1 MQDYFRSIVYSIIAV
16 TLIGLVPCPVLGQ
29 VPIKKQLTK
38 GDYLLWGTMSAEQIS
53 YKGNWAS
60 YHISYESKIDTL
72 FVLHTK
78 TKKKYSLPGGR
89 TGIFNGERTFACIK
103 KESLSLLDL
112 RSGNES
118 LIPEVERYDFSS
130 DTQYLVTME
139 KGQDSQLV
147 IRRDGIIID
156 VISKV
161 TEYRLNDVKNM
172 LVYASTENGL
182 GQVGTLT
189 LAGTYEK
196 RLIVSQK
203 TQKFQVLR
211 WQYNGKAIVFYG
223 VNERQEELYYHDI
236 ESGQQHVLKSTDT
249 NFPVSMKI
257 APNQNV
263 EPTLSRDGEKVFF
276 GISSVGSKPNGMS
289 ADAVEIWHAKDKMI
303 FPDRKLSATVKYPQY
318 LAVWYPKSA
327 IVRQISTAEQRW
339 VMLSGNQDYAL
350 VADPLQ
356 YNPQY
361 KWIAD
366 MDYYLVHLAT
376 GKRELFLKGHSGLIN
391 HMGISPDGR
400 YITYYKESNW
410 WVYNIQQQTHTNVT
424 KGLDVS
430 WDNSVTDPGNQ
441 LNVWGQPGWT
451 TDNQW
456 GLYYDY
462 HDIWAISPD
471 GLMRKRLTDGTAKQL
486 RFRFDVS
493 ALSERH
499 DFNYKGK
506 GIFRYDLSKSLLLTV
521 LDLFGGSNGY
531 YTLQPKKGTVPL
543 VMDNSSISKLQK
555 TVALDAFVYVTQRF
569 DRPPCLMFRRSID
582 KPATVLLQSNAHHEL
597 YQWGKSK
604 MIHYADSKGRI
615 LNGALFYPA
624 GYDSTKRYPMV
635 VYIYE
640 IVSRDVNSY
649 VNPTQYN
656 TLGFNITNLTSN
668 GYVVLLPDIA
678 FEKGNTGFSAVD
690 CVTKATSKVIS
701 MGIAEAGRIGLMGHS
716 FGAYETNFVITQTS
730 MFAAA
735 ISGNGVSDT
744 MGHYFTINPDYNTI
758 DGWRYENQQYRMG
771 FSFFENRE
779 AYYRNSP
786 LVNAGSITTPLLT
799 WAGVLDQNVQPKQA
813 ATFYAALRRLH
824 KEHVMLVY
832 PNDGHIFFNP
842 KNQIDLTYKI
852 QDWLG
857 YYLKGE
863 AKAEWMKAD
872 REE

>member
-1 MQDYFRSIVYSIIAV
+1 
-16 TLIGLVPCPVLGQ
+16 
-29 VPIKKQLTK
+29 
-38 GDYLLWGTMSAEQIS
+38 
-53 YKGNWAS
+53 
-60 YHISYESKIDTL
+60 
-72 FVLHTK
+72 
-78 TKKKYSLPGGR
+78 
-89 TGIFNGERTFACIK
+89 
-103 KESLSLLDL
+103 
-112 RSGNES
+112 
-118 LIPEVERYDFSS
+118 
-130 DTQYLVTME
+130 
-139 KGQDSQLV
+139 
-147 IRRDGIIID
+147 
-156 VISKV
+156 
-161 TEYRLNDVKNM
+161 LNDAKNM
-172 LVYASTENGL
+172 LVYASTENGI
-182 GQVGTLT
+182 GQVGSLK
-189 LAGTYEK
+189 LAGTYVK
-196 RLIVSQK
+196 RYII
-203 TQKFQVLR
+203 TQKNQAFKVLR
-211 WQYNGKAIVFYG
+211 WQPKGKTIVFYG
-223 VNERQEELYYHDI
+223 VNEGEEELYYHDI
-236 ESGQQHVLKSTDT
+236 ESGQQHVLKSTDA

-257 APNQNV
+257 APNQNM
-263 EPTLSRDGEKVFF
+263 ELTLSRDGEKVFF
-276 GISSVGSKPNGMS
+276 GISAVVSKPNGMS
-289 ADAVEIWHAKDKMI
+289 TDAVEIWHSKDKII
-303 FPDRKLSATVKYPQY
+303 FPDRKLSATVKNPQY
-318 LAVWYPKSA
+318 LAVWYPKRA

-400 YITYYKESNW
+400 YINYYKESNW
-410 WVYNIQQQTHTNVT
+410 WVYDLKQQTHTNVT

-430 WDNSVTDPGNQ
+430 WDNSATDPGNQ

-471 GLMRKRLTDGTAKQL
+471 GLMRKRLTDGKEKQL

-493 ALSERH
+493 ALSARH

-521 LDLFGGSNGY
+521 LDLYGGSTGY
-531 YTLQPKKGTVPL
+531 YTLQPKKGVVPL
-543 VMDNSSISKLQK
+543 VMDNSSTSKLQK
-555 TVALDAFVYVTQRF
+555 TKELDAFVYVTQRF
-569 DRPPCLMFRRSID
+569 DRPPSLMFRSSID
-582 KPATVLLQSNAHHEL
+582 KPATVLVQSNPHHEM
-597 YQWGKSK
+597 YQWGKSE
-604 MIHYADSKGRI
+604 MIHYTDSKGRI

-668 GYVVLLPDIA
+668 GYAVLLPDIA

-690 CVTKATSKVIS
+690 CVTKAATKVIA
-701 MGIAEAGRIGLMGHS
+701 MGIADAGRIGLMGHS
-716 FGAYETNFVITQTS
+716 FGAYETNFIITQTS
-730 MFAAA
+730 MFATA

-744 MGHYFTINPDYNTI
+744 MGHYFTINTDYNTM

-786 LVNAGSITTPLLT
+786 LVNARSITTPLLT
-799 WAGVLDQNVQPKQA
+799 W
-813 ATFYAALRRLH
+813 
-824 KEHVMLVY
+824 
-832 PNDGHIFFNP
+832 
-842 KNQIDLTYKI
+842 
-852 QDWLG
+852 
-857 YYLKGE
+857 
-863 AKAEWMKAD
+863 
-872 REE
+872 

>member
-1 MQDYFRSIVYSIIAV
+1 MLDYFRSIVYSIIAV

-29 VPIKKQLTK
+29 VPIKKQLTE
-38 GDYLLWGTMSAEQIS
+38 GDYSLWGTMSGEQIS
-53 YKGNWAS
+53 SKGKWAS
-60 YHISYESKIDTL
+60 YHMSYESKADTL
-72 FVLHTK
+72 FVLNTK
-78 TKKKYSLPGGR
+78 TRQKYSLPGGR
-89 TGIFNGERTFACIK
+89 AGIFNGERTFACSK
-103 KESLSLLDL
+103 KEGLSLIDL
-112 RSGNES
+112 SNGKES
-118 LIPEVERYDFSS
+118 VIPDVERYDFSS
-130 DTQYLVTME
+130 DTHYLVTME
-139 KGQDSQLV
+139 KGEGNPLV
-147 IRRDGIIID
+147 IRKDGMIID
-156 VISKV
+156 VISNV
-161 TEYRLNDVKNM
+161 TEYRLNDAKNM
-172 LVYASTENGL
+172 LVYTSTENGI

-189 LAGTYEK
+189 LAGTYVK
-196 RLIVSQK
+196 RFIVPQK
-203 TQKFQVLR
+203 AQTFKVLR
-211 WQYNGKAIVFYG
+211 WQHKGKAIVFYG
-223 VNERQEELYYHDI
+223 VNEGEQELYYHDI
-236 ESGQQHVLKSTDT
+236 ESGQQHVLKSTDAS
-249 NFPVSMKI
+249 FPDSMKI
-257 APNQNV
+257 DPNQNV
-263 EPTLSRDGEKVFF
+263 ELTLSRDGEKVFF
-276 GISSVGSKPNGMS
+276 GISAEVSKPNGML
-289 ADAVEIWHAKDKMI
+289 ADEVEIWHAKDKMI

-376 GKRELFLKGHSGLIN
+376 SKRELFLKGHSGLIN

-400 YITYYKESNW
+400 YINYYKESNW
-410 WVYNIQQQTHTNVT
+410 WVYDLKQQTHTNVT

-430 WDNSVTDPGNQ
+430 WDNSATDPGNQ

-471 GLMRKRLTDGTAKQL
+471 GLVRKRQTDGKEKQL

-493 ALSERH
+493 ALSDRH

-521 LDLFGGSNGY
+521 LDLYGGSTGY
-531 YTLQPKKGTVPL
+531 YTLQPKKGVVPL
-543 VMDNSSISKLQK
+543 VMDTSSISKLQNTK
-555 TVALDAFVYVTQRF
+555 ELNAFVYVTQRF
-569 DRPPCLMFRRSID
+569 DRPPSLMFRSSID
-582 KPATVLLQSNAHHEL
+582 KPATVLVQSNPHYEL
-597 YQWGKSK
+597 YQWGKSE
-604 MIHYADSKGRI
+604 MIHYTDSKGRI

-649 VNPTQYN
+649 VNPTLYN

-668 GYVVLLPDIA
+668 GYAVLLPDIA

-690 CVTKATSKVIS
+690 CVTEAASKVIA
-701 MGIAEAGRIGLMGHS
+701 MGIADAGRIGLMGHS
-716 FGAYETNFVITQTS
+716 FGAYETNFIITQTS
-730 MFAAA
+730 MFATA

-744 MGHYFTINPDYNTI
+744 LGHYFTINTDYNTM

-786 LVNAGSITTPLLT
+786 LVNARSITTPLLT
-799 WAGVLDQNVQPKQA
+799 WAGVLDQNVQPRQA
-813 ATFYAALRRLH
+813 ATFYAALRRLQ

-857 YYLKGE
+857 HYLKGE
-863 AKAEWMKAD
+863 VKAQWMKAD

>member
-1 MQDYFRSIVYSIIAV
+1 
-16 TLIGLVPCPVLGQ
+16 
-29 VPIKKQLTK
+29 
-38 GDYLLWGTMSAEQIS
+38 
-53 YKGNWAS
+53 
-60 YHISYESKIDTL
+60 
-72 FVLHTK
+72 
-78 TKKKYSLPGGR
+78 
-89 TGIFNGERTFACIK
+89 
-103 KESLSLLDL
+103 
-112 RSGNES
+112 
-118 LIPEVERYDFSS
+118 
-130 DTQYLVTME
+130 
-139 KGQDSQLV
+139 
-147 IRRDGIIID
+147 
-156 VISKV
+156 
-161 TEYRLNDVKNM
+161 M
-172 LVYASTENGL
+172 LVYASTENGI
-182 GQVGTLT
+182 GQVGSLT
-189 LAGTYEK
+189 LAGTYVK
-196 RLIVSQK
+196 RFIASQK
-203 TQKFQVLR
+203 AQTFKVLR
-211 WQYNGKAIVFYG
+211 WQHKGQAIVFYG
-223 VNERQEELYYHDI
+223 VNEGEEELYYHDI

-249 NFPVSMKI
+249 NFPVYMKI

-263 EPTLSRDGEKVFF
+263 ELTLSLDGEKVFF
-276 GISSVGSKPNGMS
+276 GITAAVSKPNRMS

-318 LAVWYPKSA
+318 LAVWYPKRA
-327 IVRQISTAEQRW
+327 IVHQISTAEQRW

-366 MDYYLVHLAT
+366 MDYYLVDLVT

-400 YITYYKESNW
+400 YINYYKESNW
-410 WVYNIQQQTHTNVT
+410 WVYDLKEQTHTNVT

-430 WDNSVTDPGNQ
+430 WDNSATDPGNQ

-471 GLMRKRLTDGTAKQL
+471 GLVRKRLTDGKEKQL
-486 RFRFDVS
+486 RFRFDVL
-493 ALSERH
+493 ALSDRH
-499 DFNYKGK
+499 DLNYKGK
-506 GIFRYDLSKSLLLTV
+506 GIFRYDLSKSLFLTV
-521 LDLFGGSNGY
+521 LDLYGGSTGY
-531 YTLQPKKGTVPL
+531 YTLHPKKGVVSL
-543 VMDNSSISKLQK
+543 VMDTSSISKLQK
-555 TVALDAFVYVTQRF
+555 TKALDAFVYVTQRF
-569 DRPPCLMFRRSID
+569 DRPPSLMFRSSID
-582 KPATVLLQSNAHHEL
+582 KPATVLVQSNPHHEL
-597 YQWGKSK
+597 YQWGKSE
-604 MIHYADSKGRI
+604 MIHYTDSKGRI

-640 IVSRDVNSY
+640 IVSRDVNNY

-668 GYVVLLPDIA
+668 GYAVLLPDIA

-690 CVTKATSKVIS
+690 CVTKAASTVIA
-701 MGIAEAGRIGLMGHS
+701 MGIADAGRIGLMGHS
-716 FGAYETNFVITQTS
+716 FGAYETNFIITQTS
-730 MFAAA
+730 MFATA

-744 MGHYFTINPDYNTI
+744 LGHYFTINTDYNTM

-786 LVNAGSITTPLLT
+786 LVNARSITTPLLT
-799 WAGVLDQNVQPKQA
+799 WAGVLDQNVQPRQA
-813 ATFYAALRRLH
+813 ATFYAALRRLQ

-857 YYLKGE
+857 HYLKGE
-863 AKAEWMKAD
+863 VKAQWMKAD